1 MHPLRR
7 RILPLLLHPRLF
19 AGAVLVVVLFLL
31 LQDGFYTMD
40 GWAHLANAQLLREVL
55 KDRSWLEGFVQL
67 NAAPVPNW
75 GGHVVLASLLAV
87 FPPFLAEK
95 LHWALLFAALAFG
108 ARRYLRTWMPH
119 PDAPAL
125 LLLPVLLG
133 QLFVLGFYNF
143 LWGVAVS
150 LWCAAWWGGARRS
163 GSGNW
168 AGLFAATVLV
178 WCCHGSCVPFLL
190 VLVLAS
196 ELRMTTPAVWWR
208 MGGVLLAFVPAF
220 IALVLFDHRQQV
232 DGEPMMPAEGVRTIV
247 QLQWSVWYDAQRE
260 VLLTAVLGA
269 ALVLAVVMAA
279 RHRTEAGRRAWPLL
293 AAAGTL
299 LLAGFIVPDDLG
311 YASYIGLRIA
321 TLAMLVLVLWA
332 LAAMPQRPWAFAVL
346 SALALCVVAGR
357 LVLAAREGRQAL
369 PEREVVEHAARTM
382 RPGDLVLP
390 IWRDD
395 RWNMQHRVD
404 VLGAT
409 VPLRVLENYECTK
422 GYFPLVWSPELP
434 PAFRAQ
440 VGYADDRLDGMR
452 RHLRAGSAP
461 QVDHIVLMGP
471 QAGTEEEAVRALL
484 ATADSLGYVSS
495 FAERDVR
502 VWSRGR

>member
-208 MGGVLLAFVPAF
+208 MGGVGLAFVPAF
-220 IALVLFDHRQQV
+220 TALALFDHRQQV
-232 DGEPMMPAEGVRTIV
+232 EGEPMMPAEGVRTIV

-260 VLLTAVLGA
+260 VLLTALLGA

-452 RHLRAGSAP
+452 RHLLAGSAP

-471 QAGTEEEAVRALL
+471 QAGTEEEVVRALL

>member
-208 MGGVLLAFVPAF
+208 MGGVGLAFVPAF
-220 IALVLFDHRQQV
+220 TALALFDHRQQV
-232 DGEPMMPAEGVRTIV
+232 EGEPMMPAEGVRTIV

>member
-208 MGGVLLAFVPAF
+208 MGGVGLAFVPAF
-220 IALVLFDHRQQV
+220 TALALFDHRQQV
-232 DGEPMMPAEGVRTIV
+232 EGEPMMPAEGVRTIV

-452 RHLRAGSAP
+452 RHLLAGSAP

-471 QAGTEEEAVRALL
+471 QAGTEEEVVRALL